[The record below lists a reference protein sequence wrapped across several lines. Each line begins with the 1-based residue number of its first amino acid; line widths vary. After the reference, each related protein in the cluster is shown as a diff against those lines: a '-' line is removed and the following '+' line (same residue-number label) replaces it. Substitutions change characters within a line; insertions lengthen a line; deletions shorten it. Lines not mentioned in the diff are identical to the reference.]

1 MKLNGIETV
10 GVYLRT
16 GGNAVRNQIYTYC
29 ISSCYDKTVH
39 GKALGLD
46 GNGKPIAYDF
56 DRCQTYMNSLSTS
69 ARTNIMVSLYYSIL
83 KEMSVFILYQCFF
96 VFSIIISFKNIYII
110 FLITFFFYSF
120 LSTYILYRTI
130 ANFILTEMFKIVLIS
145 PILKSKSII

>member
-16 GGNAVRNQIYTYC
+16 GGNANRNQIYTYC

-56 DRCQTYMNSLSTS
+56 DKCETYMNSLSTS

-110 FLITFFFYSF
+110 FLITFFFLFFFIYIF
-120 LSTYILYRTI
+120 DIERLRILY
-130 ANFILTEMFKIVLIS
+130 
-145 PILKSKSII
+145 

>member
-16 GGNAVRNQIYTYC
+16 GGNANRNQIYTYC

-56 DRCQTYMNSLSTS
+56 DKCETYMNSLSTS

-83 KEMSVFILYQCFF
+83 KEMAVLILYQCLF
-96 VFSIIISFKNIYII
+96 VSSVIITFISIQNQIQNQIANI
-110 FLITFFFYSF
+110 FLVLFYLHIF
-120 LSTYILYRTI
+120 YIERLRILY
-130 ANFILTEMFKIVLIS
+130 
-145 PILKSKSII
+145 